1 MASEH
6 VVIKKDN
13 HVMSI
18 TLNRPDKR
26 NALTFDMCYAVE
38 KAVEDGALDRDIR
51 VIVLRGEGKCF
62 SAGIDL
68 EALNQETVKYPTPS
82 QARFNLGRLHDV
94 YSKIEKVEKPVIALL
109 HGYCFGMGT
118 EMALAADFRIAVE
131 GTKIGLQEVELG
143 FIPDA
148 GGTVR
153 LTRTVGIPLAK
164 EIIMS
169 AKILEAE
176 EACSIHLVNE
186 VVPVEDLDAALDRW
200 VEKFMGCAPLAVGLA
215 KRIIDRGAHLDKLT
229 FMEMEMYAYSNLINT
244 EDVKEGVMARIQKRK
259 PDFKGE

>member
-1 MASEH
+1 MASDH
-6 VVIKKDN
+6 VVVKKDN

-18 TLNRPDKR
+18 ILNRPDKR
-26 NALTFDMCYAVE
+26 NALSFDMCYAVE
-38 KAVEDGALDRDIR
+38 KAVEDAALDRDVRI
-51 VIVLRGEGKCF
+51 IVLRGEGKCF

-68 EALNQETVKYPTPS
+68 EALNQETEKNPTPS
-82 QARFNLGRLHDV
+82 EARFNLGRLHDA

-109 HGYCFGMGT
+109 HGYSFGMGT
-118 EMALAADFRIAVE
+118 EMALTADFRIAAE

-153 LTRTVGIPLAK
+153 LTRTVGIPMAK

-169 AKILEAE
+169 AKILDAE
-176 EACSIHLVNE
+176 DACNLHLVNQ
-186 VVPVEDLDAALDRW
+186 VVPMEQLDSTLDTW
-200 VEKFMGCAPLAVGLA
+200 VEKLMGCAPLAVGFA

-244 EDVKEGVMARIQKRK
+244 EDVKEGVMARMQRRK